1 MLRPPAFIRPHGKLL
16 PASGFISPD
25 GYASRKGLWLP
36 WALASS
42 RVRVDFSAIPCLHRW
57 SHGAAGSSPASSHL
71 RPWGPP
77 DRRTG
82 DATRTATPKR
92 MYYTKNSV
100 ICFCFCLLAPRRR
113 PRKPIGADLSGEAV
127 REGRRWWVYRKQNY
141 RIVTFRISTWNVE
154 QNCAPHRASARVDFV
169 LKQNCVRLMPRCM

>member
-57 SHGAAGSSPASSHL
+57 SHGAAGSSPASPHLSETASGAAGSLPASSHL
-71 RPWGPP
+71 CPWGLYPTDAAVMQRVRRIHAASPLHGHACTIPKPP
-77 DRRTG
+77 G
-82 DATRTATPKR
+82 
-92 MYYTKNSV
+92 
-100 ICFCFCLLAPRRR
+100 FCFVFLLVTPRRR
-113 PRKPIGADLSGEAV
+113 PRKPLGTDLSEEALRNGPSGEA
-127 REGRRWWVYRKQNY
+127 
-141 RIVTFRISTWNVE
+141 
-154 QNCAPHRASARVDFV
+154 ARS
-169 LKQNCVRLMPRCM
+169 